1 MKKLGIMLLA
11 IVLCISSIG
20 MLSACSDSGTPEET
34 GATEER
40 TAGVT
45 GGWTVAQESSEPSIP
60 SEAKAAFD
68 QAVSELTDGSYRPV
82 AYLGSQVVAGVNYA
96 FLCTVS
102 DRSLC
107 VVKVYRDLEG
117 NASVIETKDVSIAD
131 YTTDEQIAF
140 PEAGMAGGWYVDEAT
155 GAALPE
161 EAQTAYETA
170 MTGLV
175 GVSYTPVVCL
185 GTQVVA
191 GTNYAILCR
200 ATTVTAE
207 PATALAVVIIYA
219 DLEGGARMTSICG
232 FDFP

>member
-1 MKKLGIMLLA
+1 MKKLVSIILA
-11 IVLCISSIG
+11 MILCISTFG
-20 MLSACSDSGTPEET
+20 MLTGCN
-34 GATEER
+34 GATEQTE
-40 TAGVT
+40 APEEPIVA
-45 GGWTVAQESSEPSIP
+45 GGWTIRQDGTEPTFP
-60 SEAKAAFD
+60 SEAKEAFD
-68 QAVSELTDGSYRPV
+68 KAVTDGSYRPI
-82 AYLGSQVVAGVNYA
+82 AYLGSQVVAGANYA

-102 DRSLC
+102 DRGLC
-107 VVKVYRDLEG
+107 VVKIYKDLEG
-117 NASVIETKDVSIAD
+117 NASVLETKDVSIAD

-140 PEAGMAGGWYVDEAT
+140 PEAGMAGGWNVSEAT

-161 EAQTAYETA
+161 EAQTAYEAA

-200 ATTVTAE
+200 ASVVSAE
-207 PATALAVVIIYA
+207 PTTALAVVVVYA
-219 DLEGGARMTSICG
+219 DLEGGAQVTSICG